1 MSGHNRWSTIKH
13 KKAAADAKKSKSWT
27 KLIKEITI
35 SARSG
40 GDPNGNPRL
49 RSAVDKGRGANIP
62 ADTIDR
68 AIKKGTGELGSEL
81 VEELIYQAYGP
92 GGVAIVIELATDNRN
107 RTAAELRKLL
117 ERQNAKIDP
126 SGSVLHKF
134 KKRGQIIF
142 DAEKVTEDAVTE
154 IALDAGADDV
164 RAEGDSIVVLTEPG
178 ACHSV
183 KEAFEKKGM
192 QPIEAEVSMLPELT
206 VEISEKD
213 AEQINKLVSALEEH
227 DDVLNV
233 YTNHEEA
240 ASAG

>member
-13 KKAAADAKKSKSWT
+13 KKAAADAKKSKNWT
-27 KLIKEITI
+27 KLIKEISI
-35 SARSG
+35 AARSG
-40 GDPNGNPRL
+40 GDPGGNPRL
-49 RSAVDKGRGANIP
+49 RTAIDKARGANIP
-62 ADTIDR
+62 TDTIDR
-68 AIKKGTGELGSEL
+68 AIKKGTGELGADS
-81 VEELIYQAYGP
+81 VEELVYQAYGP

-227 DDVLNV
+227 DDVMNV

>member
-49 RSAVDKGRGANIP
+49 RSAVDKGRAANIP

-227 DDVLNV
+227 DDVMNV

>member
-1 MSGHNRWSTIKH
+1 M
-13 KKAAADAKKSKSWT
+13 
-27 KLIKEITI
+27 
-35 SARSG
+35 
-40 GDPNGNPRL
+40 
-49 RSAVDKGRGANIP
+49 
-62 ADTIDR
+62 
-68 AIKKGTGELGSEL
+68 
-81 VEELIYQAYGP
+81 
-92 GGVAIVIELATDNRN
+92 
-107 RTAAELRKLL
+107 
-117 ERQNAKIDP
+117 
-126 SGSVLHKF
+126 LHKF

-227 DDVLNV
+227 DDVMNV

>member
-27 KLIKEITI
+27 KLIKEISI
-35 SARSG
+35 SARGG
-40 GDPNGNPRL
+40 GDPSGNPRL
-49 RSAVDKGRGANIP
+49 RSAVDKARGANIP

-68 AIKKGTGELGSEL
+68 AIKKGTGELGADS
-81 VEELIYQAYGP
+81 VEELVYQAYGP

-142 DAEKVTEDAVTE
+142 DAEKHSEDAVTE
-154 IALDAGADDV
+154 VALEAGADDV
-164 RAEGDSIVVLTEPG
+164 RAEGETVVVLTEPG
-178 ACHSV
+178 ACQSI

-192 QPIEAEVSMLPELT
+192 TPLEAEVGMLPELT
-206 VEISEKD
+206 VAISEKD
-213 AEQINKLVSALEEH
+213 AEQIGKLVSALEEH
-227 DDVLNV
+227 DDVMNV

-240 ASAG
+240 A